1 MKMMSS
7 RKSALL
13 SAVLATTLLAGCA
26 TSIGGTAARDVSV
39 TAGPTFPTSNLA
51 PHSMPNSTAVSAPTG
66 PQTSATGSQTSAT
79 GSSGVATATTVPEST
94 PSSAPTAP
102 SAPPQSST
110 AGPRTGAAPN
120 SYPSAP
126 LPYNRT
132 PTSPESA
139 NVLEAH
145 RIANNLVVPSFID
158 GTYTRGAD
166 LSTLSYK
173 GPASMSILFVDPMP
187 AVAQRAGMI
196 TGFSSARGDGSKN
209 ALVVAAF
216 EFPTDAKATAAVPAF
231 VSAVANKKDDKGEAA
246 VPGFKAAAG
255 RYGTSGTQPYF
266 QAFLAQ
272 GRMVLYLY
280 ISGPGLKTPA
290 LQAALAAKTFAAQTA
305 AMSHYTPTAA
315 DKLMQLPVDPGGLR
329 AHTLPNSKD
338 DATVNDGVFTAAGQL
353 HFDSEPIKTK
363 AIFDSAGVDVVADGR
378 ASVYRARDANGAKL
392 VQADF
397 IASTQ
402 IIQKSMQPYQ
412 PTSGA
417 ADRTCL
423 QQALSS
429 YYYCVGT
436 SGRYAYELSAK
447 SEADINAAMAAQAA
461 LLAGL

>member
-1 MKMMSS
+1 MSS

-39 TAGPTFPTSNLA
+39 TAGPTFLTSNLA
-51 PHSMPNSTAVSAPTG
+51 PHSMPDSTAVSGPTG

-79 GSSGVATATTVPEST
+79 GSSGVATATTVPRST
-94 PSSAPTAP
+94 PGSTPSAPTAP
-102 SAPPQSST
+102 SPQPPSST

-126 LPYNRT
+126 LQYNRT

-145 RIANNLVVPSFID
+145 RIANYLVVPSFID

-231 VSAVANKKDDKGEAA
+231 VSAVANSKDDKGEAA

-290 LQAALAAKTFAAQTA
+290 LQAALAAKTFTAQTA

-353 HFDSEPIKTK
+353 HFDSDPITTK

-402 IIQKSMQPYQ
+402 STQKSMQPYQ

-447 SEADINAAMAAQAA
+447 SEADINAALTAQAA